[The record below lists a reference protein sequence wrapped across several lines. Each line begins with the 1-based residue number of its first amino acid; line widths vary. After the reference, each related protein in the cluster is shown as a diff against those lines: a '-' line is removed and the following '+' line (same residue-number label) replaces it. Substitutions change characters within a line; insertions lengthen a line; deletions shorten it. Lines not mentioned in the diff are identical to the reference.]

1 MHLVSSALYVLR
13 YGDRMD
19 PRAELH
25 RVERL
30 KDANERLLGLIALL
44 AEIDKAQ
51 SDVMTARDCAIR
63 DLRASGARVV
73 DLVRL
78 TGLTR
83 ARVNQ
88 ILAGTR

>member
-1 MHLVSSALYVLR
+1 
-13 YGDRMD
+13 MD
-19 PRAELH
+19 LRAELH

-30 KDANERLLGLIALL
+30 TDANERLRRLIALL
-44 AEIDKAQ
+44 GEIDKAQ

-63 DLRASGARVV
+63 DLRASGIRVV
-73 DLVRL
+73 DLVHL

-88 ILAGTR
+88 ILADTR